1 VNHIDIKIKKLII
14 KSTFPKKAKF
24 RLVIE
29 LDTIITFI
37 ETPRIYKPKLHP
49 MPIKRHGQ
57 VA

>member
-1 VNHIDIKIKKLII
+1 VNHLDIKIKKPMV

-37 ETPRIYKPKLHP
+37 EAPRICKPKLNP

>member
-1 VNHIDIKIKKLII
+1 MDIKIKKLII